1 MFVMD
6 CATPCRFLGN
16 IGNEP
21 QRIDSEK
28 IKTDDAFI
36 SEEKLENEKTESATV
51 TCCTLCNVEMSQTRT
66 KLRISGWEGSNQK
79 LADDNSEKLGE
90 EFLPVIVYLCPKCG
104 KIEFR
109 ADEKL
114 KKN

>member
-1 MFVMD
+1 M
-6 CATPCRFLGN
+6 L
-16 IGNEP
+16 
-21 QRIDSEK
+21 
-28 IKTDDAFI
+28 
-36 SEEKLENEKTESATV
+36 
-51 TCCTLCNVEMSQTRT
+51 QTRT

-79 LADDNSEKLGE
+79 LADDDTEKLGE
-90 EFLPVIVYLCPKCG
+90 EFLNVIVYLCPKCG